1 MLLSTSPLSFLAAS
15 SPQPPQLLDA
25 EPTSTPESPLL
36 ANVGAL
42 AVQMLEAVQMRVVE
56 AVVVCRQVV
65 DSDLGRTSI
74 VLDRVLPRDRQL
86 DHLPRAA
93 EVAVTAAVR

>member
-1 MLLSTSPLSFLAAS
+1 
-15 SPQPPQLLDA
+15 
-25 EPTSTPESPLL
+25 
-36 ANVGAL
+36 
-42 AVQMLEAVQMRVVE
+42 MLEAVQMRVVE